1 MSLWKRWFGGKPEAA
16 GDMAPAGAPAKT
28 IAHGAG
34 FTIHASPFKSE
45 GQFQTAGTIE
55 KMVAGA
61 RREHRFIRA
70 DRHASLEEA
79 VEFSLN
85 KGRQI
90 VDQQG
95 ERIFDDPPQR
105 N

>member
-1 MSLWKRWFGGKPEAA
+1 
-16 GDMAPAGAPAKT
+16 
-28 IAHGAG
+28 
-34 FTIHASPFKSE
+34 
-45 GQFQTAGTIE
+45 
-55 KMVAGA
+55 MVAGV
-61 RREHRFIRA
+61 RCEHRFIRA

-79 VEFSLN
+79 VEFSLS